1 MVQKNLEEVIEIL
14 NNNIDELIYDYGIKL
29 IYIFGSYAKGKNTT
43 NSDLDIAVLLDGNYN
58 PMNKLSLIGDL
69 TLILK
74 RDDIDLVILNCASP
88 VLRHQIIKYGKLAY
102 MESEEIKV
110 FFEVKV
116 LKVYMD
122 MEPFRRTQMKYISE
136 WIEKNSGSDS

>member
-1 MVQKNLEEVIEIL
+1 M
-14 NNNIDELIYDYGIKL
+14 D
-29 IYIFGSYAKGKNTT
+29 
-43 NSDLDIAVLLDGNYN
+43 N
-58 PMNKLSLIGDL
+58 PPPGVMNKLLIKKG
-69 TLILK
+69 IG
-74 RDDIDLVILNCASP
+74 NFNNFP
-88 VLRHQIIKYGKLAY
+88 RHQIIKYGKLAY